1 MFAMRRFVQSVDEPV
16 WVDVLNREYEG
27 REDWRAITVEE
38 FLVEEKHPSF
48 DPEGRFIAELDG
60 KPSGVVHAEVDKLR
74 QDGKGFI
81 DFGVLPEYRG
91 GQLDRQLIETGLS
104 ELRAR
109 GMTMAQTGA
118 DSEQRERIE
127 LIQALGFKL
136 VRAFSMMEINLAGI
150 PRDIGENKNVTIRTL
165 RTNLDEDIELYNRLV
180 NESFSEHFNF
190 RPRTLEETRH
200 RLLRNPYY
208 KEQETFFALLDGEGV
223 GYVGIG
229 IDEKYNLEKNVQAGD
244 VMIIGVLKTYRRTGI
259 GARLM
264 LEGLAALKA
273 RGMTKAM
280 LGVDDYNITE
290 AMKLYEKV
298 GFEVKKKYSTFERE
312 L

>member
-16 WVDVLNREYEG
+16 WVEVLNREYEG

-165 RTNLDEDIELYNRLV
+165 RTSLDEDIELYNRLV
-180 NESFSEHFNF
+180 NESFREHFNF

-200 RLLRNPYY
+200 RLLHNPYY
-208 KEQETFFALLDGEGV
+208 KEQEAFFAFLEGEGV

-244 VMIIGVLKTYRRTGI
+244 VMIIGVLKTHRRTGI

>member
-1 MFAMRRFVQSVDEPV
+1 MYKMRRFVQGVDEPV
-16 WVDVLNREYEG
+16 WVELVNREHEG

-38 FLVEEKHPSF
+38 FLVEEKQPSF
-48 DPEGRFIAELDG
+48 DPEGRFIVELDG

-81 DFGVLPEYRG
+81 DFAVLPEYRG

-109 GMTMAQTGA
+109 GMTTAQTGA
-118 DSEQRERIE
+118 DSEQRERMEI
-127 LIQALGFKL
+127 IQALGFKL
-136 VRAFSMMEINLAGI
+136 VRAFSMMEINLGGI
-150 PRDIGENKNVTIRTL
+150 AQVVGENKNVTIRAL
-165 RTNLDEDIELYNRLV
+165 RTSSDEDIELYNRLV
-180 NESFSEHFNF
+180 NASFKEHFNF

-208 KEQETFFALLDGEGV
+208 KEQETFFAFMEGEGV

-244 VMIIGVLKTYRRTGI
+244 VMVIGVLKTHRRTGI
-259 GARLM
+259 GARL
-264 LEGLAALKA
+264 LLQGLAALKA
-273 RGMTKAM
+273 KGMTRAM
-280 LGVDDYNITE
+280 LGVDDQNITD
-290 AMKLYEKV
+290 AMKLYEKI
-298 GFEVKKKYSTFERE
+298 GFRVKKKYCVCERE

>member
-16 WVDVLNREYEG
+16 WVEVLNREYEG

-165 RTNLDEDIELYNRLV
+165 RTSLDEDIELYNRLV
-180 NESFSEHFNF
+180 NESFREHFNF

-200 RLLRNPYY
+200 RLLHNPYY
-208 KEQETFFALLDGEGV
+208 KEQEAFLAFLEGEGV

-244 VMIIGVLKTYRRTGI
+244 VMIIGVLKAQRRAGI